1 MKANVL
7 PANPKRSWNAWRFW
21 LIPCAV
27 VVIALSMIQ
36 SGCNIIPPSN
46 LKSPDL
52 SFSDLKVADVG
63 LDKIKLIVT
72 LAARNPNEVDIP
84 ISNMKFDLMLM
95 QTNVGSGTPSAKDVL
110 LPKGQIVN
118 VPVEFTLSTS
128 QVLGM
133 LKQLKVQ
140 DLNRLQY
147 GLKGTAQWNNG
158 PFNIPF
164 QRNGEFSLMKSLGR

>member
-1 MKANVL
+1 MKPFKSNRRWVVGLFAVASSLTVL
-7 PANPKRSWNAWRFW
+7 G
-21 LIPCAV
+21 L
-27 VVIALSMIQ
+27 MQ

-84 ISNMKFDLMLM
+84 ISNMKFDLTLM

-110 LPKGQIVN
+110 LPKGQLVN

-133 LKQLKVQ
+133 FKQLKVQ

>member
-1 MKANVL
+1 MKLPTFSRRWMVGIFSVVSVL
-7 PANPKRSWNAWRFW
+7 T
-21 LIPCAV
+21 LV
-27 VVIALSMIQ
+27 GVMQ
-36 SGCNIIPPSN
+36 SGCNIIPPRD
-46 LKSPDL
+46 LKSPEL
-52 SFSDLKVADVG
+52 ALSDLKVVNVG
-63 LDKIKLIVT
+63 VENIKLIVT

-84 ISNMKFDLMLM
+84 ISNMKFDLTLM
-95 QTNVGSGTPSAKDVL
+95 QTMVGSGTPSTKDVL
-110 LPKGQIVN
+110 LPKGQLVN
-118 VPVEFTLSTS
+118 VPVEFTLGTS
-128 QVLGM
+128 QVLSL

>member
-1 MKANVL
+1 MKPSKSN
-7 PANPKRSWNAWRFW
+7 RRW
-21 LIPCAV
+21 V
-27 VVIALSMIQ
+27 VGLFATVFSLTAFSFIQ
-36 SGCNIIPPSN
+36 GGCNIIPPSN

-84 ISNMKFDLMLM
+84 ISNMKFDLTLM
-95 QTNVGSGTPSAKDVL
+95 QTNVGSGTPSTKDVL
-110 LPKGQIVN
+110 LPKGQLVN